1 MLIPVTDRIKMVK
14 ASSEPGLLVAN
25 SLLVEDE
32 QTLLIDAGFG
42 PGNVDTLR
50 DIPVDYLVNSHFHED
65 HVMFNWLFSQAQLFV
80 PLEDAEGISSRQT
93 YIDWY
98 GFQILDGQT
107 VQDWIFKNFDWREY
121 HTDNLYSEGHK
132 WELGSITVQALHTP
146 GHTKGHYAFWLEKE
160 RILFA
165 ADVALT
171 PTGPWYGNI
180 TSDVDD
186 FIASIKRL
194 KALKPQVVVSAH
206 RNLIEKNIDQ
216 QFDRYLIVDSLHKLA
231 QLPVDMLFC
240 SLLGPVPNGQE
251 ALLTKLDFMQRLRD
265 QVLDLHHQGLSPTE
279 IRIKVLGEEEVMTQM
294 TDGHYSKQN
303 TVDSILGI
311 LKQ

>member
-1 MLIPVTDRIKMVK
+1 
-14 ASSEPGLLVAN
+14 
-25 SLLVEDE
+25 
-32 QTLLIDAGFG
+32 
-42 PGNVDTLR
+42 
-50 DIPVDYLVNSHFHED
+50 
-65 HVMFNWLFSQAQLFV
+65 MFNWLFSQAQLFV

-194 KALKPQVVVSAH
+194 KALKPQVVVSAT
-206 RNLIEKNIDQ
+206 
-216 QFDRYLIVDSLHKLA
+216 S
-231 QLPVDMLFC
+231 
-240 SLLGPVPNGQE
+240 
-251 ALLTKLDFMQRLRD
+251 
-265 QVLDLHHQGLSPTE
+265 
-279 IRIKVLGEEEVMTQM
+279 
-294 TDGHYSKQN
+294 
-303 TVDSILGI
+303 
-311 LKQ
+311 